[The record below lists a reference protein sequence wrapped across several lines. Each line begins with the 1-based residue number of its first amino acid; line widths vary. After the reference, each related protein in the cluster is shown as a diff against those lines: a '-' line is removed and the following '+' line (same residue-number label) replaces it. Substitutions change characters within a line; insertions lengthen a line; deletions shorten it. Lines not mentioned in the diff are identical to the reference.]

1 MARPCSTICLPAGKD
16 DYEAAVA
23 DPGLFR
29 AWLDRSFRAWPELF
43 PEAFR
48 GGYRLKD
55 GRTSAKTGAVTSQS
69 VRATV
74 LSSRR
79 KSLLFNGLIGLVD

>member
-23 DPGLFR
+23 DPGL
-29 AWLDRSFRAWPELF
+29 FRAWPELF